1 MLGYYRSQERAP
13 DQPNNKKLKLLI
25 QNLEN
30 IIELLKEE
38 VFIEEEEE
46 EEVKNVVRLEDMIQK
61 IQSEFEEP
69 EYEEE
74 D

>member
-1 MLGYYRSQERAP
+1 MLGYYRPQERAP
-13 DQPNNKKLKLLI
+13 EQPNNKKLKLLI
-25 QNLEN
+25 QSLEN

-38 VFIEEEEE
+38 VFIEDED

-61 IQSEFEEP
+61 IQNEFEEP

>member
-1 MLGYYRSQERAP
+1 MLGYYRPQEAAP
-13 DQPNNKKLKLLI
+13 EPPNNKKLKLLI

-30 IIELLKEE
+30 LVELLKEE
-38 VFIEEEEE
+38 VFVEEEEDADKG
-46 EEVKNVVRLEDMIQK
+46 VIRLEDMIQK